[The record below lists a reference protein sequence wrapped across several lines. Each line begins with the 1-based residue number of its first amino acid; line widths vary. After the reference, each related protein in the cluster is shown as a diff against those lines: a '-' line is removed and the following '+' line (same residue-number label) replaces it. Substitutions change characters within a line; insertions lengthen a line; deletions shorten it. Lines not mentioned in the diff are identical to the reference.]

1 MTDIAKLAIQA
12 ETNGVT
18 KAQGELDKL
27 STSAGKAE
35 KSTKNYTS
43 QSNQATKAS
52 GSFSSGARNLSFQL
66 SQVAQQGA
74 VTGNYLQALTIQLPD
89 MLLSFG
95 TLGIL
100 VGAAAGALGGPLIDA
115 LTGSSQAVKDLDEEL
130 GDLGES
136 FETLTDKQRQYFA
149 MVSAQKQVDLEE
161 QFTDL
166 SEEIKTA
173 ATELNNLE
181 KGFRRTA
188 RGQRISI
195 AADPE
200 DIREAQFE
208 LTKLEAARENLSSK
222 IQSEIA
228 LQEKL
233 GRTSEQTNE
242 AIRAQVVD
250 DALADRI
257 DNFDK
262 LRDAILNKN
271 KTEKE
276 LAIQGA
282 SEINSELALAYSNN
296 IIDFNEYRS
305 LRAENQLALQDDL
318 TNIDAKGAA
327 QRSRILSDEQQK
339 TLGYTG
345 QFFGNLADIAKE
357 GGEEQFDNYKML
369 ASTQALISASMAVL
383 GVLGDPSI
391 PTLAKPVF
399 ATAMA
404 GLAAVQIAAINQQE
418 YQGARAM
425 GGQVN
430 SGNSYLVGENGPE
443 IVHMNGNGNVQ
454 ANHNMGGENNVTVNL
469 SFQSGVTKADL
480 AAALPSVSKAVY
492 NQVFAAINAGGTQ
505 SQAVR
510 RRA

>member
-12 ETNGVT
+12 ETKGVT
-18 KAQGELDKL
+18 QAQGQLDKL

-35 KSTKNYTS
+35 KSTKNYAS
-43 QSNQATKAS
+43 QSNDATKAS
-52 GSFSSGARNLSFQL
+52 GSFSSASRNLSFQL

-100 VGAAAGALGGPLIDA
+100 IGAAAGALGGPLINA
-115 LTGSSQAVKDLDEEL
+115 LTGSSQAVQDLDEDL

-136 FETLTDKQRQYFA
+136 FEDLTDKQREYFRL
-149 MVSAQKQVDLEE
+149 VSAQKQTDPQQ

-166 SEEIKTA
+166 SDEIKTA
-173 ATELNNLE
+173 AIELNNLE
-181 KGFRRTA
+181 KGFRRTS

-195 AADPE
+195 SADPE

-208 LTKLEAARENLSSK
+208 LTKLEAARDNLSTK
-222 IQSEIA
+222 IQNEIV

-242 AIRAQVVD
+242 AIRAQIVD

-282 SEINSELALAYSNN
+282 AEVNSELALAYSNN
-296 IIDFNEYRS
+296 LIDFNEYRS
-305 LRAENQLALQDDL
+305 LRAEAQLSLQDQLND
-318 TNIDAKGAA
+318 IEEKGQK
-327 QRSRILSDEQQK
+327 QRQQILSAGQMSM
-339 TLGYTG
+339 LSATG
-345 QFFGNLADIAKE
+345 QLFGNLAEIAKE
-357 GGEEQFDNYKML
+357 GGEKQFQEYKNL
-369 ASTQALISASMAVL
+369 ASAQAAISASLAIVKALAEGGPVL
-383 GVLGDPSI
+383 GPILATSI
-391 PTLAKPVF
+391 GALT
-399 ATAMA
+399 
-404 GLAAVQIAAINQQE
+404 AVQIAKIQGQE

-425 GGQVN
+425 GGQVS

-454 ANHNMGGENNVTVNL
+454 ANHNLGGGENNVTVNVNI
-469 SFQSGVTKADL
+469 QSGVTKAEL
-480 AAALPSVSKAVY
+480 AGLLPSINQSVY
-492 NQVFAAINAGGTQ
+492 NQVFAAINGGGSA